1 MIKAVVFDM
10 DGILFD
16 TEKISC
22 ECYFGAARELG
33 LEMTQEAVYGSFGLN
48 AADGEVH
55 VRRSMKKVYPDGS
68 FPYEAW
74 NAKREA
80 LFSARIADGA
90 PLMKGVTELLKF
102 LRAHGIKI
110 AVASSTHYERVMS
123 NLTKGGIADYFEKVI
138 AGNMVEHSK
147 PDPDIY
153 LKACAALDVAC
164 CKAMAVEDSPNG
176 IRSAKAAGMVTVMVP
191 DQIAPTPE
199 LEKLF
204 DHQFESL
211 LEMKEYLEGE
221 LK

>member
-1 MIKAVVFDM
+1 
-10 DGILFD
+10 
-16 TEKISC
+16 
-22 ECYFGAARELG
+22 
-33 LEMTQEAVYGSFGLN
+33 
-48 AADGEVH
+48 
-55 VRRSMKKVYPDGS
+55 
-68 FPYEAW
+68 
-74 NAKREA
+74 
-80 LFSARIADGA
+80 
-90 PLMKGVTELLKF
+90 
-102 LRAHGIKI
+102 
-110 AVASSTHYERVMS
+110 MS

-153 LKACAALDVAC
+153 LKACAALGVAC
-164 CKAMAVEDSPNG
+164 CEAMAVEDSPNG

-191 DQIAPTPE
+191 DQIALTPE